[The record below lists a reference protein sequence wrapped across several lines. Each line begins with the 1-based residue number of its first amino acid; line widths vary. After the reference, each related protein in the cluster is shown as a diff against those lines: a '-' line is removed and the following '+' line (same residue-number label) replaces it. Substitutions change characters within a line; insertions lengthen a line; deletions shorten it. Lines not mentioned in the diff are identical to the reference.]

1 MQWRVLLG
9 KTKLVENIIKTQS
22 LSHKLVLNE
31 VGRFFI
37 IERTLLK
44 PLMWD
49 LQWKLHSVHCIDAA
63 RILDLW
69 NATKS
74 KSHCLSIFIH
84 SMGMSHDD
92 DHTTCTGHSHIM
104 SGEWVKGRNPSDLS
118 WSSCSRDDLENFLRW
133 SLPSFFKICLF
144 LFKICLFSWCSTVTQ
159 KKYYLDLTWPR
170 TLCCACPKG
179 LFQDFKLC
187 CFVFSHT
194 VIPLRHYFTT
204 WDNEP

>member
-22 LSHKLVLNE
+22 LSHKLVL
-31 VGRFFI
+31 FFFT
-37 IERTLLK
+37 ERTLLK
-44 PLMWD
+44 LLMWD
-49 LQWKLHSVHCIDAA
+49 LQWKLHSVQCTDAA
-63 RILDLW
+63 RSLNLW
-69 NATKS
+69 NAIKS
-74 KSHCLSIFIH
+74 KSNSLSISIVF

-133 SLPSFFKICLF
+133 SLTSFIKICF
-144 LFKICLFSWCSTVTQ
+144 FSWCSAVTQ
-159 KKYYLDLTWPR
+159 KKYYLDLTWLH
-170 TLCCACPKG
+170 TLCYTCPKE
-179 LFQDFKLC
+179 LFHDFKLC

-194 VIPLRHYFTT
+194 VIPFATILQPGIMNLKCGT
-204 WDNEP
+204 